1 MIGLNTEV
9 TENTEVGIVFG
20 AIDGQLSRARAASDM
35 NSINEIT
42 EKIIGAAIE
51 VHREKGPG
59 LLESAYESC
68 LACELS
74 LRGLAWVRQLAVP
87 LTYKG
92 EVIDVAFRADLI
104 VEDAVLIEL
113 KAIETVLPVH
123 RAQVLSPY
131 PGDRTSDRSTDQ
143 FSRSA
148 TRRRHHSLGERP
160 LTSLCVLRDLCV

>member
-1 MIGLNTEV
+1 
-9 TENTEVGIVFG
+9 VFG

-68 LACELS
+68 LARELS

-123 RAQVLSPY
+123 RAQVLSHIRETGHRIGLLINFHVPRLVD
-131 PGDRTSDRSTDQ
+131 GITRLANDR
-143 FSRSA
+143 
-148 TRRRHHSLGERP
+148 
-160 LTSLCVLRDLCV
+160 